1 MPTMYQSNRDTYIH
15 SAQLLDQIAVFVNYN
30 GVYADTISI
39 PYIASS
45 ATSMKEHTVQHQC
58 EDSTKSL
65 ETLVVSQLASYNN
78 YFVVI
83 R

>member
-1 MPTMYQSNRDTYIH
+1 M
-15 SAQLLDQIAVFVNYN
+15 FVNYN
-30 GVYADTISI
+30 DALVRSLLHEYVYADTISI

-65 ETLVVSQLASYNN
+65 ETLVVS
-78 YFVVI
+78 
-83 R
+83 